1 MKIFSLKIHTLKTFY
16 DLAKF
21 NKKYLINLI
30 QFDEDSF
37 QIVSSNSGCDILYTY
52 LM

>member
-1 MKIFSLKIHTLKTFY
+1 MKNIFFTIHTLKTFY

-21 NKKYLINLI
+21 NKQYLINLI

-37 QIVSSNSGCDILYTY
+37 QIVSSNSGCDILYTC